1 LRPSFLEQWDRL
13 ADAGSS
19 FPASLVEANAES
31 PRTVGNVDV
40 WFTRVRNKSKKN
52 VGLGSDLQ
60 ALDDLVKKPS
70 NHVILYVMFQPG
82 PDPLTSIL
90 QRAGD
95 CYVRGVVSTVLPS
108 NQEKFELSG
117 VTGKEYQTALVQPE
131 GIGEDFSAWI
141 KEVTRAEFLYPL
153 KNPGIGHAITHA
165 KMIVID
171 PLSDDCVVVTGSHN
185 FSGSA
190 SEQNDENL
198 VIIRGDRALAEAYSV
213 ACLSTYRHY
222 RWRAFV
228 KDMVDQ
234 GKQPWD
240 HLSALPGWQGK
251 YLTADRRQHLATWCK

>member
-1 LRPSFLEQWDRL
+1 
-13 ADAGSS
+13 
-19 FPASLVEANAES
+19 
-31 PRTVGNVDV
+31 
-40 WFTRVRNKSKKN
+40 
-52 VGLGSDLQ
+52 
-60 ALDDLVKKPS
+60 
-70 NHVILYVMFQPG
+70 MFQPG